1 MRFGWHLVAILVL
14 LLIPILGYATY
25 FWLNS
30 LVNEELT
37 DLGLTA
43 QEMCDPDFVEVWENA
58 GLPVSE
64 LKAAC
69 QEINPIFWLGDA
81 SLYSGIASVIFLFLI
96 VLLPLVA
103 GTNRSRLSSIFSVL
117 VPFTLVFVAIS
128 TLVQGGIITYSLY
141 AVQVNLMEAWYPF
154 ITLGIGLGALF
165 VAFSVISAAFS
176 INRQVT
182 MQQMAIDADEIKYP
196 ELWKFVR
203 DIADKVGAPVPNNIA
218 IGLEPTFYATSA
230 NVRVLSSDKNLSGET
245 LYVSLPLMRLFT
257 NEEFGA
263 VIGHELGHFKG
274 NDVQYTM
281 KFAPLYR
288 ALATAVDNA
297 AADGKVMAIPALSVL
312 SFLLVRFSNSEKEIS
327 RQREFEADNIGAES
341 TSNADLAAALI
352 KVTAFANMWS
362 DLVYEVIENL
372 EYGRPVKN
380 LSVLYASKVAYDT
393 DASAAEK
400 VVQENLNY
408 KVSHP
413 TDTHPTLSER
423 LNNLGA
429 TDNFST
435 LKLGILNESSLKL
448 VTEAEN
454 LEIELSL
461 VQQKIYEMTGLAQ
474 YETKKPDDADVVYG
488 VARLVQAA
496 AATMVCADGKVEP
509 SEITEAEL
517 KGKEMIS
524 NFNSLEFREL
534 CLSPDTVPD
543 TAELNKLAK
552 NIFSD
557 ENIRQLKEFLT
568 SIASADGNIS
578 DEEQAFIDTFA
589 K

>member
-1 MRFGWHLVAILVL
+1 MRFGGHLVAILVL

-327 RQREFEADNIGAES
+327 RQREFEADNIGAEA

-372 EYGRPVKN
+372 EYGRPVK
-380 LSVLYASKVAYDT
+380 K
-393 DASAAEK
+393 
-400 VVQENLNY
+400 
-408 KVSHP
+408 
-413 TDTHPTLSER
+413 
-423 LNNLGA
+423 
-429 TDNFST
+429 
-435 LKLGILNESSLKL
+435 
-448 VTEAEN
+448 
-454 LEIELSL
+454 
-461 VQQKIYEMTGLAQ
+461 
-474 YETKKPDDADVVYG
+474 
-488 VARLVQAA
+488 
-496 AATMVCADGKVEP
+496 
-509 SEITEAEL
+509 
-517 KGKEMIS
+517 
-524 NFNSLEFREL
+524 
-534 CLSPDTVPD
+534 
-543 TAELNKLAK
+543 
-552 NIFSD
+552 
-557 ENIRQLKEFLT
+557 
-568 SIASADGNIS
+568 
-578 DEEQAFIDTFA
+578 
-589 K
+589 

>member
-1 MRFGWHLVAILVL
+1 MPILVL

-30 LVNEELT
+30 IVNEELT

-43 QEMCDPDFVEVWENA
+43 QEMCAPDFVEIWENA
-58 GLPVSE
+58 GLAVSE
-64 LKAAC
+64 LNAAC
-69 QEINPIFWLGDA
+69 EEIYPIFWLGDA

-96 VLLPLVA
+96 VLLPFVA

-203 DIADKVGAPVPNNIA
+203 DIANKVGAPVPDNIA

-288 ALATAVDNA
+288 ALATAVENA
-297 AADGKVMAIPALSVL
+297 AADGKIMAIPALSVL

-327 RQREFEADNIGAES
+327 RQREFEADNVGAEA
-341 TSNADLAAALI
+341 TSNDALAAALI

-362 DLVYEVIENL
+362 ELVYEVIENL

-423 LNNLGA
+423 LKNLGA

-435 LKLGILNESSLKL
+435 LQLGILSESSLKL
-448 VTEAEN
+448 VNEAKN

-461 VQQKIYEMTGLAQ
+461 VQQKIYEMTGLVQ
-474 YETKKPDDADVVYG
+474 YESKKSDDADVVYG

-509 SEITEAEL
+509 SEIAEAEL
-517 KGKEMIS
+517 KGKEMIA

-534 CLSPDTVPD
+534 CLTPDTLPD
-543 TAELNKLAK
+543 AAELTSLSKK
-552 NIFSD
+552 IFSD
-557 ENIRQLKEFLT
+557 ENIRQLKELLK

-578 DEEQAFIDTFA
+578 DEEQAFIDSFA
-589 K
+589 S